1 VRAPRSLRWQ
11 LMLVFTGIAAVV
23 VVAAAV
29 GMLILIEQAVWG
41 PLDAAI
47 EEEAETLAR
56 IRNIAPVEDLQR
68 AVANVGSEAAPGPG
82 KLIRVTAAGGETLA
96 EAGRMP
102 PEIAGLVPPLE
113 ATTHYATVGGGRDPY
128 RVVWYAVEGGGWS
141 EVAVRIGAQVGL
153 LRRARFAI
161 IGGATGLLATLAML
175 AWLPS
180 SRRSRPARSI
190 GASCRGARRRS
201 TGWRRS

>member
-1 VRAPRSLRWQ
+1 
-11 LMLVFTGIAAVV
+11 MLVFTGIAAVV

-82 KLIRVTAAGGETLA
+82 KLIRVTAAGGET
-96 EAGRMP
+96 
-102 PEIAGLVPPLE
+102 V
-113 ATTHYATVGGGRDPY
+113 VGEGTQELYPQWVGDS
-128 RVVWYAVEGGGWS
+128 EGGQER
-141 EVAVRIGAQVGL
+141 EVSGD
-153 LRRARFAI
+153 
-161 IGGATGLLATLAML
+161 
-175 AWLPS
+175 
-180 SRRSRPARSI
+180 
-190 GASCRGARRRS
+190 
-201 TGWRRS
+201 